1 VTTAT
6 SRRIALPTGLTCH
19 LLEWNRAASSNVTF
33 VLVHGFLDFA
43 YGWHEVAPRLA
54 ADANAHVVAVDV
66 RGHGDSDWI
75 GPGGYYHYLDY
86 VADLDA
92 VIDRVA
98 KPELVVV
105 GHSMGGGV
113 VSYWGGSRPQRAR
126 AIALLEGIGPPDQT
140 GVELGPRTAHW
151 IDAWRTARVAFK
163 PIATH
168 ELAAARLRKH
178 DPLLGEELA
187 LRLAAHGTRPVE
199 GGFVWKHDPLHLTMG
214 PYPFRRDA
222 AAQYWKRIACPVLI
236 VDGAKSTLNLGEA
249 ERAER
254 RSYFAHAKH
263 VVLPEAGHMMARHQP
278 AELATLLA
286 GLI

>member
-1 VTTAT
+1 MTQFI
-6 SRRIALPTGLTCH
+6 SRRIALPTGLTAH
-19 LLEWNRAASSNVTF
+19 LLEWNRRGEVTF

-54 ADANAHVVAVDV
+54 AEANAHVVAIDV

-75 GPGGYYHYLDY
+75 GAGGYYHYLDY

-92 VIDRVA
+92 MIDRVA
-98 KPELVVV
+98 KPKLVVV

-113 VSYWGGSRPQRAR
+113 VSYWAGARPHRPH
-126 AIALLEGIGPPDQT
+126 AIALLEGLGPPDQS
-140 GVELGPRTAHW
+140 GVELGGRTAQW
-151 IDAWRTARVAFK
+151 IDAWRKARVEWK
-163 PIATH
+163 PIATR

-187 LRLAAHGTRPVE
+187 LRLATHGTRIVD

-214 PYPFRRDA
+214 PYPFRREA
-222 AAQYWKRIACPVLI
+222 AAQYWKRITCPTLI
-236 VDGAKSTLNLGEA
+236 VDGAQSTLNLSEP

-254 RSYFAHAKH
+254 RGFFRNARH
-263 VVLPEAGHMMARHQP
+263 VVLPGAGHMMARHVP
-278 AELATLLA
+278 AALASLLA
-286 GLI
+286 GLD